1 MSPTHLRADAL
12 ARDLSIRDLTDP
24 AQGPHALQLLL
35 GEIISSLQ
43 LRWPETEVRLVRG
56 DPVVTLAD
64 NYWHLGYAPDAVTV
78 DSRYTRYVDE
88 GHVLRSHSSALI
100 PPALRA
106 LAETAPA
113 ESADTD
119 VLLVCPGICYR
130 RDAVDRLHTG
140 TPHQV
145 DLWRITNRRSLH
157 EADLEDM
164 IAGIVTGALPGASWR
179 TVATGHPY
187 TTGGRQI
194 DAAMSAQRGPAARAA
209 YGLDGDGWVEIGECG
224 LAAPAVLSAC
234 GLPADRSR
242 TGERCGAGVGYVDE
256 PRREWTGLAMGL
268 GLDRLLMLRK
278 GIPDIRLLRSADPR
292 IATQLLDLRPYQ
304 VVSTLPP
311 VRRDVSVAVDAHIE
325 ISAETLGDQ
334 VREALGADADAVES
348 VSLLAVADYADVP
361 ELARERLEMRPG
373 QRNLLVRI
381 VLRPWD
387 RTLTDAEANELR
399 DRIYAALHHSG
410 RPLIRS

>member
-1 MSPTHLRADAL
+1 M
-12 ARDLSIRDLTDP
+12 
-24 AQGPHALQLLL
+24 
-35 GEIISSLQ
+35 
-43 LRWPETEVRLVRG
+43 
-56 DPVVTLAD
+56 
-64 NYWHLGYAPDAVTV
+64 
-78 DSRYTRYVDE
+78 
-88 GHVLRSHSSALI
+88 
-100 PPALRA
+100 
-106 LAETAPA
+106 
-113 ESADTD
+113 
-119 VLLVCPGICYR
+119 
-130 RDAVDRLHTG
+130 
-140 TPHQV
+140 
-145 DLWRITNRRSLH
+145 
-157 EADLEDM
+157 
-164 IAGIVTGALPGASWR
+164 
-179 TVATGHPY
+179 
-187 TTGGRQI
+187 
-194 DAAMSAQRGPAARAA
+194 
-209 YGLDGDGWVEIGECG
+209 DG
-224 LAAPAVLSAC
+224 
-234 GLPADRSR
+234 
-242 TGERCGAGVGYVDE
+242 

-399 DRIYAALHHSG
+399 DRIYAALHHGG